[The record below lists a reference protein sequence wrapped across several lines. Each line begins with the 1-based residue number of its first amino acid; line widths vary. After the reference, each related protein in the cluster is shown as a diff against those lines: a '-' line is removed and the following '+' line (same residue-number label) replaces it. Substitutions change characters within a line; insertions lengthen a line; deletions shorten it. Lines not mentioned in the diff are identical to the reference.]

1 MNFRFRKTERIT
13 SRKEIESLFE
23 RGKSSAITAMPLRV
37 VYQESGQEEAGVPVK
52 VLVSVSKKR
61 LRHAIDRNRAKRQ
74 IREAYRLQHHSLTE
88 ALVTRG
94 KQLRLAFIWLS
105 TQPEP
110 TAMVSR
116 SVERILH
123 SITLKLEKDNT

>member
-37 VYQESGQEEAGVPVK
+37 VYQESGQEETGVPVK

-110 TAMVSR
+110 SAMVSR

-123 SITLKLEKDNT
+123 SITLKFEKDNT

>member
-23 RGKSSAITAMPLRV
+23 RGKSSAITAMPLRA
-37 VYQESGQEEAGVPVK
+37 VYQESRQEEAGVPVK

-110 TAMVSR
+110 SAMVSR